1 MSSVRAKLNDPN
13 LQKEVKEK
21 AAAGWSWLSSTAT
34 SLWSA
39 AKETASSLAAELGE
53 EGVTKPA
60 TQTQTGTLAAT
71 QVGTPRVGEE
81 EKPAPVEKMRT
92 PVEERKEEEDWM
104 EAELK
109 KARWARGGRV
119 RGRENLNLMEKKKEE
134 TTVTSSGL
142 KISNEGSSR
151 RRHHSHHHSHHRC
164 RCGRR
169 GEW

>member
-34 SLWSA
+34 SLWSV

-60 TQTQTGTLAAT
+60 TQTTQTT
-71 QVGTPRVGEE
+71 QTMQTTPREKEE
-81 EKPAPVEKMRT
+81 EKPVEKVRT

-109 KARWARGGRV
+109 KAR
-119 RGRENLNLMEKKKEE
+119 
-134 TTVTSSGL
+134 
-142 KISNEGSSR
+142 
-151 RRHHSHHHSHHRC
+151 
-164 RCGRR
+164 
-169 GEW
+169 